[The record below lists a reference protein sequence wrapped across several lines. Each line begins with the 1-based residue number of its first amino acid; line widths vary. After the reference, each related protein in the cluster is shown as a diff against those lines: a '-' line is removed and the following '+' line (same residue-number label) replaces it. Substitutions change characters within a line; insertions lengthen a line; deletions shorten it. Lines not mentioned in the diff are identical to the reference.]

1 MDKWYG
7 AELGEKENYFFL
19 CVNYV
24 LGLFFLL
31 GIAWLSSRLCLEFFL
46 FFFSGLWVPHLS
58 GIAPLTSLTNLFLIN
73 FYR

>member
-24 LGLFFLL
+24 LGLFFFT
-31 GIAWLSSRLCLEFFL
+31 RDCLAF
-46 FFFSGLWVPHLS
+46 
-58 GIAPLTSLTNLFLIN
+58 I
-73 FYR
+73 